1 MALLLTNMNHMKTL
15 FALILATMMMG
26 CSSAVDPIEYGS
38 DECHYCSMT
47 IVEKQYASAL
57 VTDKGKTRKF
67 DAVECLVNY
76 IHENPDVTTRNLYV
90 NAFDAPGKLL
100 DATSCSYLVSPM
112 LPSPMGANLTA
123 FSNMEQANAMMQK
136 APGELYSWS
145 EVLALE

>member
-1 MALLLTNMNHMKTL
+1 MKIL

-26 CSSAVDPIEYGS
+26 CSSVVDPIEYGS

-67 DAVECLVNY
+67 DAVECLVNF
-76 IHENPDVTTRNLYV
+76 IHENPEITANNLYV
-90 NAFDAPGKLL
+90 NVFDAPGKLV
-100 DATSCSYLVSPM
+100 DATSCSYLISPM

-123 FSNMEQANAMMQK
+123 FSNMEQANAMLQK
-136 APGELYSWS
+136 APGKLYSWS
-145 EVLALE
+145 ELLALEKP